1 MPLGDYLFR
10 RHVGTHSGASAG
22 AASLSYRPDI
32 DGLRAIAVLAVI
44 AYHAVPAWL
53 PGGFTGVD
61 VFFVISG
68 YLITGLMLR
77 EAEHGGFN
85 IRTFY
90 ARRVRRI
97 FPALIAVLTVA
108 LAAGWYWLLSAE
120 FAPLAK
126 SAAAAAGFVANVQFW
141 REAGYFDSAAE
152 LKPLLHLWSLAV
164 EEQFYLV
171 WPWLVLATVS
181 NRTSL
186 ARLAWGLLAV
196 SFALNVAFV
205 ARSGSATFFLPLTRL
220 WELMAGALLAVR
232 GSGKSTH
239 PRPWGSAVGLIL
251 VAAGFSL
258 LNGKMHYPG
267 AWALLPVAGALLVVA
282 AGPEDWLRS
291 RLLSTRA
298 LVFLGLISYP
308 LYLWHWPALALVRI
322 IDGPNATGMHLVI
335 ALSASVVLA
344 AATFWWIER
353 PIRTGSGPAGVT
365 RLALAMALV
374 LSVALLG
381 SSEVFKPRLDDERLK
396 QFNAAAADW
405 QYPGPSFVRER
416 GRLGMD
422 GWTVGQGPRKVLVWG
437 DSNAEQYGPRVER
450 LLAHAGPDAARTQVV
465 FATLGSCPPIRRARI
480 GSQVD
485 CAAFAE
491 QAYARASSEGI
502 STVILIAQWT
512 GYLNSASLVVTPANA
527 SELRGAAASAA
538 VREELVATIR
548 GLQKLGKE
556 VVIVHNIPVA
566 NELGPQGIVSRRWG
580 GAATIHDE
588 GISRESWDATR
599 KTLAGGLTNIAHDT
613 GATLIDPT
621 NWLCDQRR
629 CPALDVNGVPRYHD
643 GFHLRASFVRNQVEY
658 LDSAILGG
666 IVR

>member
-10 RHVGTHSGASAG
+10 RHVGAHSGASAG

-61 VFFVISG
+61 IFFVISG
-68 YLITGLMLR
+68 YLITSLMLR
-77 EAEHGGFN
+77 NAEHGAFN

-90 ARRVRRI
+90 ARRMRRI

-171 WPWLVLATVS
+171 WPWLVLATAS

-186 ARLAWGLLAV
+186 ARLAWGLFLV

-205 ARSGSATFFLPLTRL
+205 ARSGAATFFLPLTRL

-232 GSGKSTH
+232 GSREPAH

-267 AWALLPVAGALLVVA
+267 AWALVPVAGALLVVA

-298 LVFLGLISYP
+298 LVVSRAHQL
-308 LYLWHWPALALVRI
+308 PALPVALARSRFGSDHRRPER
-322 IDGPNATGMHLVI
+322 DGAAPGNRLA
-335 ALSASVVLA
+335 ASVVLA

-353 PIRTGSGPAGVT
+353 PIRTGSGPTGVT
-365 RLALAMALV
+365 RLAFAMALV

-381 SSEVFKPRLDDERLK
+381 SSEVFKPRLHDERLK
-396 QFNAAAADW
+396 QYSAAAADW

-416 GRLGMD
+416 GRLGINA
-422 GWTVGQGPRKVLVWG
+422 WTVGQGPRKVLVWG

-450 LLAHAGPDAARTQVV
+450 LLANAGPDAARTQVI

-480 GSQVD
+480 ESQLD

-566 NELGPQGIVSRRWG
+566 NELGPQGIVQPPLERCG
-580 GAATIHDE
+580 HD
-588 GISRESWDATR
+588 S
-599 KTLAGGLTNIAHDT
+599 
-613 GATLIDPT
+613 
-621 NWLCDQRR
+621 
-629 CPALDVNGVPRYHD
+629 
-643 GFHLRASFVRNQVEY
+643 
-658 LDSAILGG
+658 
-666 IVR
+666 